1 MSTLSTHFIHFKF
14 LQDAELIAAVDKK
27 NTAVTSANRHVA
39 KIRGLIEEA
48 KARTAELKECRA
60 ELARVQEELQVCVWG
75 GGGTVGWELQTG
87 EEIRV
92 RRDESER
99 AGRGLSGVGIRGH
112 LYV

>member
-1 MSTLSTHFIHFKF
+1 MSTLSTHFLHFKF

-60 ELARVQEELQVCVWG
+60 ELARVQEELQVCVRVCVCVCG
-75 GGGTVGWELQTG
+75 GVQVAGSYRRGRRSGAAERNRKGQVGVFL
-87 EEIRV
+87 V
-92 RRDESER
+92 
-99 AGRGLSGVGIRGH
+99 
-112 LYV
+112 

>member
-1 MSTLSTHFIHFKF
+1 MSTLSTHFLHFKF

-60 ELARVQEELQVCVWG
+60 ELARVQEELQVCVCVCVWG
-75 GGGTVGWELQTG
+75 GGG
-87 EEIRV
+87 
-92 RRDESER
+92 
-99 AGRGLSGVGIRGH
+99 
-112 LYV
+112 YM